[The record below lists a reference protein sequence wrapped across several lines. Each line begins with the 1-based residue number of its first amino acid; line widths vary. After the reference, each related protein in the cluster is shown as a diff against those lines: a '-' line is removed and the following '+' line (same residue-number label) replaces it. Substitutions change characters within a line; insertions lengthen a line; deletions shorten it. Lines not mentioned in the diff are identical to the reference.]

1 MFDCFYF
8 TDIFNEKYIVKDVHK
23 DGNCAFAAL
32 AAGLGV
38 PHTDESMHADVIQFT
53 LHAEIYS
60 ARSYEEKIDR
70 ACIT

>member
-1 MFDCFYF
+1 MQH
-8 TDIFNEKYIVKDVHK
+8 YI
-23 DGNCAFAAL
+23 
-32 AAGLGV
+32 
-38 PHTDESMHADVIQFT
+38 T

>member
-1 MFDCFYF
+1 MIEFQTSVGIIVWF
-8 TDIFNEKYIVKDVHK
+8 TGKNTVTAAVVDTKPTAPCLWDKQRGQHYI
-23 DGNCAFAAL
+23 
-32 AAGLGV
+32 
-38 PHTDESMHADVIQFT
+38 I